1 MRNDGSGITFKR
13 PLSSVGAVA
22 RVLAATVL
30 LSGCAFTTGHV
41 NLDYQSQVT
50 PAKVAM
56 ADSPHISVAVADK
69 RPTQIVGHKI
79 NGYGMKTA
87 DIMSDSDV
95 PETVK
100 KAFEQELKAR
110 GFTIGSGG
118 ILVSVSL
125 NDFESEYSM
134 GWFSAQA
141 KANMGMDV
149 SVVQTN
155 GAITFEKHIVGHND
169 ESVMTSGEGNAQDT
183 LNAAMRDAVSN
194 VFGDPAFL
202 DALVGHGQSSD
213 HRSDSGTGNAI
224 HSLSSG

>member
-1 MRNDGSGITFKR
+1 MRNYGFAITLNR
-13 PLSSVGAVA
+13 PSLDAIA
-22 RVLAATVL
+22 RVLAATIL

-41 NLDYQSQVT
+41 DLDYQSQVT
-50 PAKVAM
+50 PTRVAEG
-56 ADSPHISVAVADK
+56 DSPRIGVAVADK
-69 RPTQIVGHKI
+69 RPTQVVGHKI

-87 DIMSDSDV
+87 EIISDSDV
-95 PETVK
+95 PDTVK

-110 GFTIGSGG
+110 GFTVGTGG

-134 GWFSAQA
+134 GWFSGQA
-141 KANMGMDV
+141 TANMGMDV

-155 GAITFEKHIVGHND
+155 GAITFEKHIVGHNE
-169 ESVMTSGEGNAQDT
+169 ESVMTAGEGNAQDT

-213 HRSDSGTGNAI
+213 HRSDSGTA
-224 HSLSSG
+224 HP